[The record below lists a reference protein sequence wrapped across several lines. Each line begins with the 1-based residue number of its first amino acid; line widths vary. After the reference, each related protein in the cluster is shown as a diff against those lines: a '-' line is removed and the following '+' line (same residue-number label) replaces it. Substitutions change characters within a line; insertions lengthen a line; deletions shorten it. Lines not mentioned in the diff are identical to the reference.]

1 MKKSYLLLCL
11 LALLVGCNPRLA
23 APTLNIPE
31 RYAYQNSADT
41 AAVVS
46 SQNWWEMFGD
56 TTLNRLITTALSRNY
71 DLQSA
76 ASKLLQAQHSMRT
89 VRSEYLPAFGFGRQV
104 GISQSGKSFTQHY
117 ALEPTVSWEIPLFGS
132 LRSSNVIAQAQVEY
146 AEWQYQGVRLALA
159 AQVATTYYTLMQY
172 QRDLNVAIESS
183 RLRRETAQLTD
194 SLFRRGLA
202 TGVHREQALSL
213 QYTAE
218 ADIPLYESQVRQTLT
233 TLSALIADESVDTLA
248 YKVVDINAL
257 SSSPSIDVPVGI
269 PSDLLYRRSDIAS
282 AYSQLVSAA
291 ATAKL
296 KRIARLPT
304 LSLTAEGGV
313 VSSELKQIVKGE
325 SWGWSALLSFAQP
338 LYRFG
343 ALKGAEKAA
352 IERYNQALYD
362 YRQSFITALTDV
374 ENALVAVRSTRM
386 QSERYKQLIETFR
399 NIAILSVA
407 LYRSGLSSYLEV
419 IDAER
424 TLYDAQM
431 QYSNILANEYIAY
444 IQLFKALG
452 GEV

>member
-132 LRSSNVIAQAQVEY
+132 LRSSNIIAQAQVEY

-282 AYSQLVSAA
+282 AYSQLVTAA

-313 VSSELKQIVKGE
+313 VSSELKHIVKGE
-325 SWGWSALLSFAQP
+325 SLGWSALLSFAQP
-338 LYRFG
+338 LYR
-343 ALKGAEKAA
+343 
-352 IERYNQALYD
+352 YD
-362 YRQSFITALTDV
+362 YRQCFITALTDV

-399 NIAILSVA
+399 NIATLSVA